1 MSSSSATTSPRKS
14 YAKSAG
20 VRQRIL
26 DACIEAF
33 GQSGFYGA
41 TMKDIA
47 ARAGMSHTGL
57 LHHFPTKESLLVAV
71 LSYRDERS
79 TAVTRDALEK
89 LGETPGNSVRSMLA
103 AVVSNELEPGLAAL
117 HASLSAEA
125 TTPEH
130 PAYEYFRDRYRIF
143 RDYYEDRFL
152 EMSEQGLL
160 STSMTPRALAYT
172 FVAILDGLEVQW
184 LYAQDEFRMEDVF
197 EEFLAS
203 ISPALKPA

>member
-1 MSSSSATTSPRKS
+1 MNLPEAAAPPRKS
-14 YAKSAG
+14 YAKSAAIRRR
-20 VRQRIL
+20 VL

-71 LSYRDERS
+71 LEYRDERS
-79 TAVTRDALEK
+79 TAIWQAALDQ
-89 LGETPGNSVRSMLA
+89 LGETPENTVRSMLA
-103 AVVSNELEPGLAAL
+103 AVVANELEPGLAAL

-125 TTPEH
+125 TTPDH
-130 PAYEYFRDRYRIF
+130 PAHDYFRKRYQVF
-143 RDYYEDRFL
+143 RDYYEARFE
-152 EMSEQGLL
+152 EMAAQGHLD
-160 STSMTPRALAYT
+160 TSMSPHTLAYT

-184 LYAQDEFRMEDVF
+184 LYDKSGFRMEDVF
-197 EEFLAS
+197 EEFLSS
-203 ISPALKPA
+203 ISPAE